1 MKMNKKGF
9 TIVELVIVIAVIA
22 ILAGVM
28 IPTFSGVIDNANKTT
43 AKQEASNVY
52 KQIMAMDPSANTDV
66 IYIDVAKGGTTYHF
80 SVTNGEVDEADETA
94 YNAAVDGTPAT
105 GEEAAVAPTHTE
117 KPTFTSITDSTVTYT
132 VPDDVTVY
140 VK

>member
-28 IPTFSGVIDNANKTT
+28 IPTFGGVIDNANKTT

-52 KQIMAMDPSANTDV
+52 KQLMTADPTINDEV
-66 IYIDVAKGGTTYHF
+66 IYITITKGDNTYNF
-80 SVTNGEVDEADETA
+80 SVT
-94 YNAAVDGTPAT
+94 DG
-105 GEEAAVAPTHTE
+105 AVAEVTE
-117 KPTFTSITDSTVTYT
+117 KDWTVPTGYTSKTAIESYT
-132 VPDDVTVY
+132 VPANTAVY
-140 VK
+140 TKD

>member
-28 IPTFSGVIDNANKTT
+28 IPTFGGVIENANKTT

-52 KQIMAMDPSANTDV
+52 KQLMAVDPTINEDV
-66 IYIDVAKGGTTYHF
+66 IYIQIVKGDDTYTF
-80 SVTNGEVDEADETA
+80 SVTDGTVADITPKKDEAAWTA
-94 YNAAVDGTPAT
+94 PDDYNAKAAGTTITTYKVPANT
-105 GEEAAVAPTHTE
+105 
-117 KPTFTSITDSTVTYT
+117 
-132 VPDDVTVY
+132 TVY
-140 VK
+140 IK

>member
-28 IPTFSGVIDNANKTT
+28 IPTFGGVIDNANLTT

-52 KQIMAMDPSANTDV
+52 KQMCADADNIAM
-66 IYIDVAKGGTTYHF
+66 
-80 SVTNGEVDEADETA
+80 
-94 YNAAVDGTPAT
+94 
-105 GEEAAVAPTHTE
+105 GEEFTE
-117 KPTFTSITDSTVTYT
+117 KEFAIVLTTTKN
-132 VPDDVTVY
+132 DVTTETY
-140 VK
+140 VCTVKNGVVSDAVKFADWEGDGYSEDTEKKYGTYSNAKIFTK

>member
-28 IPTFSGVIDNANKTT
+28 IPTFGGVIDNANKTT

-52 KQIMAMDPSANTDV
+52 KQLMAADPTINKDV
-66 IYIDVAKGGTTYHF
+66 IYIQIEKGGDTYTF
-80 SVTNGEVDEADETA
+80 SVTEGAVAEVTEENWSASDEYTTYEEGATITITTT
-94 YNAAVDGTPAT
+94 TPAT
-105 GEEAAVAPTHTE
+105 
-117 KPTFTSITDSTVTYT
+117 TYE
-132 VPDDVTVY
+132 VPANTTVY
-140 VK
+140 TKTPAASGT